1 MSIKYSIGLEDII
14 AFNIHFNDNQGKRRL
29 FNLQYNIIG
38 TILLLAV
45 GTALWLIL
53 KNIIFLFVYALFSI
67 LMPFLLTKYGVITKK
82 YTEVIAKKVKLNYEK
97 GFYSTSARD
106 TEIEIHESEIIIKND
121 VVNSKYRFDSIQKLE
136 ILDDHLFIFFNKAT
150 ALIIPRKTLI
160 GISFDDLTNILVKEA
175 AKYK

>member
-106 TEIEIHESEIIIKND
+106 TEIEIHESIQFKNWK
-121 VVNSKYRFDSIQKLE
+121 S
-136 ILDDHLFIFFNKAT
+136 
-150 ALIIPRKTLI
+150 
-160 GISFDDLTNILVKEA
+160 
-175 AKYK
+175 